1 MCLVVFKGGLY
12 VSFELFN
19 KLKDEIINIDENLY
33 EDLEE
38 DYNEIVEI
46 DNTAIH
52 NLNFFSKGMF
62 LRNINEKDIIEF
74 FSKAYEEDEKKALK
88 NSLLLGIR
96 KRDLEREKFL
106 GYV

>member
-1 MCLVVFKGGLY
+1 MK
-12 VSFELFN
+12 
-19 KLKDEIINIDENLY
+19 NLY

-88 NSLLLGIR
+88 ILFFIRDKEKGLG
-96 KRDLEREKFL
+96 EKSF
-106 GYV
+106 